1 MLPGTYT
8 FTGTI
13 KTQIFRQPKWD
24 QHSVKCNITG
34 STSRT
39 LSKMTMLQFTN
50 HLNIPKQ
57 ECMSYQVTRSQPNKT
72 KAVVFRWQKKESRLN
87 RCVQN
92 VTRLIISKFFTF
104 IAYSWPQLEV
114 KELRISTDLTQ
125 HFFSERIITWKN
137 SLDKDTV
144 LADNFNWFK
153 RRLQKWKDKDEFT
166 FGHDVW

>member
-24 QHSVKCNITG
+24 QHSVKCNITE

-39 LSKMTMLQFTN
+39 LSKMIMLQFTN
-50 HLNIPKQ
+50 HWNIPKQ
-57 ECMSYQVTRSQPNKT
+57 ECMSYQVTCSQPNKT

-92 VTRLIISKFFTF
+92 VTRLIISWLQQVLHLHRVLVAIAGSTRTKIQHRLDTAFF
-104 IAYSWPQLEV
+104 Q
-114 KELRISTDLTQ
+114 
-125 HFFSERIITWKN
+125 
-137 SLDKDTV
+137 
-144 LADNFNWFK
+144 
-153 RRLQKWKDKDEFT
+153 WKDNYMEEQP
-166 FGHDVW
+166 GQRHCIGW